1 MKKKRFNRK
10 LLLGAVILLLTF
22 VVLCSGFYILTSTI
36 FQNDDADAVN
46 TRTKTITR
54 NGVEYFPRQDITVIM
69 LLGIDQNGPVQD
81 SGSYNNSGNADV
93 IALVIF
99 DESNQTT
106 NVLLLNRDTMTE
118 LPVLGIG
125 GKPAGTMHGQL
136 ALAHSFGSGLEDSC
150 ENTREAV
157 SDFLYGI
164 QIDYYVSMNMDAI
177 TILNDAVGGVSVN
190 VVDDFSAV
198 DPTIPQGETLL
209 HGEQAI
215 HFLRTRKDVG
225 DQLNV
230 SRMERH
236 KAYMQGFVT
245 ALRDRIKQTDS
256 FVPDTYESLSPYIVT
271 DCSATLMSSM
281 LNRYADYS
289 LVDVVSPVGENR
301 QGDAYM
307 EFYADEEALDQLV
320 LDLFYAPKK

>member
-1 MKKKRFNRK
+1 MKRKRFNRK